1 MMWRDIDVDI
11 EIDIDINIDINIV
24 SQAVTTHSGI
34 LSWYHVIYYII
45 HNTVPT

>member
-11 EIDIDINIDINIV
+11 EIDIEIEIDIIMV

-34 LSWYHVIYYII
+34 LSVVHVIYYII
-45 HNTVPT
+45 HNAVPT